1 MLLARLRATRQKP
14 SQRGH
19 ALFRDKLLVLIV
31 GFCCCLASPRAY
43 SQDQYPAA
51 QQNEEASRQKIL
63 KAADQ
68 IDMIETNSEATKLSV
83 EAMKADL
90 AKLQDENAALKQQLA
105 DLQAAFNKSEA
116 DRAKERQA
124 LLDEVAD
131 LVKSGKTSGVKKKP
145 AAESDTTADAPTQP
159 AAPGPDT
166 SLAPPP
172 DAGSASGGTTP
183 NDNNATPKPQK
194 GYYHVVQSGE
204 TLTIICAA
212 YRQNGIK
219 VTVVQIRKAN
229 GLTDKS
235 VLRVGQKLFIPK
247 PET

>member
-1 MLLARLRATRQKP
+1 MGKVESPPICHVRI
-14 SQRGH
+14 
-19 ALFRDKLLVLIV
+19 LVLIAS
-31 GFCCCLASPRAY
+31 FYCCLTPPPAY
-43 SQDQYPAA
+43 SQNQYQYPAPA
-51 QQNEEASRQKIL
+51 AARQDEEASRQKIL

-68 IDMIETNSEATKLSV
+68 IDMIETNSEAAKSSV
-83 EAMKADL
+83 DAMKADL

-131 LVKSGKTSGVKKKP
+131 LIKAGKISGVKKKP
-145 AAESDTTADAPTQP
+145 AAETDATADTPPQPATSASDTT
-159 AAPGPDT
+159 
-166 SLAPPP
+166 LAPPP

-183 NDNNATPKPQK
+183 DDNATPKPQK
-194 GYYHVVQSGE
+194 GYYHVVQTGE
-204 TLTIICAA
+204 TLTMICAA

-219 VTVVQIRKAN
+219 VTVTQVRKAN

>member
-1 MLLARLRATRQKP
+1 MDRVAFSSSP
-14 SQRGH
+14 
-19 ALFRDKLLVLIV
+19 VLIV
-31 GFCCCLASPRAY
+31 IFCCCLAPLPAY
-43 SQDQYPAA
+43 AQDQGPAA
-51 QQNEEASRQKIL
+51 QQDEEAARQKIL

-68 IDMIETNSEATKLSV
+68 IDMIETNSEATKSSV
-83 EAMKADL
+83 DAMQADL
-90 AKLQDENAALKQQLA
+90 TKLQDENAALKQQLA

-131 LVKSGKTSGVKKKP
+131 LVKSGKTSAVKKKP
-145 AAESDTTADAPTQP
+145 AAETDATANTSPQP
-159 AAPGPDT
+159 ATPGQDST
-166 SLAPPP
+166 LAPPP
-172 DAGSASGGTTP
+172 DAGSASSTSAPDT
-183 NDNNATPKPQK
+183 NTTPKPQK

-204 TLTIICAA
+204 TLTMICSA

-219 VTVVQIRKAN
+219 VTVVQICKAN

-247 PET
+247 PGT